1 VARRAGPGVPIIG
14 LGPAPAADPLP
25 QALVLTAIV
34 IHFATLALALV
45 YVIFLT
51 EHRHTQDV
59 RHLERLEE
67 E

>member
-1 VARRAGPGVPIIG
+1 
-14 LGPAPAADPLP
+14 
-25 QALVLTAIV
+25 V